1 MALGDEVKKLLG
13 TADKLKGPAGNEANT
28 KALLIEPMLAALG
41 WRIADLDQVVREWRV
56 YDNTSLDYALM
67 VGKKPGLYL
76 EAKAISKKLDDKQ
89 FIAQA
94 VNYANNDGVL
104 WCVLTNGLTWRVYK
118 TNEPV
123 AMEQKLLFEV
133 DLADIAA
140 GSAADAAKSLQLLSR
155 ESLMDGSLDLW
166 GERVFTDTRV
176 RKALAELA
184 GDPPSAFLEAI
195 VRAMGK
201 PETAIDRL
209 KESIARVFDS
219 QIGAAPGKNA
229 VLTPSASK
237 PPVAPRTAGGK
248 KEYPLSHHLDGKP
261 TAMVDL
267 FERLDEYGRSLGA
280 NVTRRVRKQYIG
292 YFRGKKSFFTLEI
305 QRQRVIVYLSLD
317 PAAIQELWVPTLMRN
332 VTEIGH
338 FGMGNTEYSLRDG
351 ERVGEVRNLMELAYH
366 RT

>member
-1 MALGDEVKKLLG
+1 VSLGDEVKKLLV

-28 KALLIEPMLAALG
+28 KALMIEPMLAALG

-67 VGKKPGLYL
+67 VGERPGLYL

-133 DLADIAA
+133 DLADVAT

-155 ESLMDGSLDLW
+155 KSIMDGSLDLW

-176 RKALAELA
+176 RQALAELA
-184 GDPPSAFLEAI
+184 SDPPSAFLGAI
-195 VRAMGK
+195 VQAMGK
-201 PETAIDRL
+201 PEVGEDRL
-209 KESIARVFDS
+209 RESIARVFDS
-219 QIGAAPGKNA
+219 QIGAASEKS
-229 VLTPSASK
+229 VTPAPAASK
-237 PPVAPRTAGGK
+237 RPTAASYAGGK
-248 KEYPLSHHLDGKP
+248 QEYPLSHHLDGKP
-261 TAMVDL
+261 TAIVDL

-280 NVTRRVRKQYIG
+280 DVTRRIRKNYVG
-292 YFRGKKSFFTLEI
+292 YFRGKRSFFTLET

-317 PAAIQELWVPTLMRN
+317 PATVQELWKSDAMRD

-338 FGMGNTEYSLRDG
+338 FGMGNTEYSVRAG
-351 ERVGEVRNLMELAYH
+351 EQVAEIRELIKLAYQ
-366 RT
+366 RA